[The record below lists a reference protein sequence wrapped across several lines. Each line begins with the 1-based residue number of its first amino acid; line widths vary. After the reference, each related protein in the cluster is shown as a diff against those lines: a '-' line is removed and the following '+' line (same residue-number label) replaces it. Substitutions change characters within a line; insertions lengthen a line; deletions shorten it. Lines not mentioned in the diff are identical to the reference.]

1 VSAHDEA
8 LAVHAFV
15 EEARGRFTVV
25 LDVVTTTGS
34 VRHRIQT
41 YPTRQKAELAARI
54 VERAADREGTPFT
67 GSPPARSGPPGTP
80 GGLP

>member
-1 VSAHDEA
+1 MTAEDEA

-15 EEARGRFTVV
+15 EEERGRFTVV
-25 LDVVTTTGS
+25 LDVVGSTGA

-54 VERAADREGTPFT
+54 VARAADRQGTPFT
-67 GSPPARSGPPGTP
+67 GGRPADP
-80 GGLP
+80 